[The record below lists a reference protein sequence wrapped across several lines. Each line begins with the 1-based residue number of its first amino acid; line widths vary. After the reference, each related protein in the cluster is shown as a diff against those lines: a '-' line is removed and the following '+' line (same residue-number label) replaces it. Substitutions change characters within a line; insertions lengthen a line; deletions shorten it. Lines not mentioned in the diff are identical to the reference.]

1 MTDNRSLIHQLL
13 YHALIDIREAACE
26 GNSRAAFRLSDLIHT
41 IPLQLERVRKEGG
54 DYAEILNGLRE
65 RARQKGCESWINN
78 ALRHYAKPYE
88 SVSETGYSGQR
99 GLQAE
104 DAELVQI
111 V

>member
-1 MTDNRSLIHQLL
+1 MTDDRSLIHQLL

-41 IPLQLERVRKEGG
+41 IPLQLERVTKEEG

-65 RARQKGCESWINN
+65 RARQKGCESWMNN
-78 ALRHYAKPYE
+78 AVRHYVEPHE
-88 SVSETGYSGQR
+88 NISETGYSEQHD
-99 GLQAE
+99 LQVE
-104 DAELVQI
+104 DAELAQV